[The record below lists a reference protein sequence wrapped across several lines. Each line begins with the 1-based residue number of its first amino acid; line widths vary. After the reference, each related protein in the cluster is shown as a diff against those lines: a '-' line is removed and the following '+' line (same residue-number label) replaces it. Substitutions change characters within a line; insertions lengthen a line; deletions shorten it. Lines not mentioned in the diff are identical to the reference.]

1 MSVLIVVN
9 RPQNWPLDIKV
20 GEVVAARDY
29 LTNPKYYRLRGARVF
44 NLCRSYRYQST
55 GYYVSLLATARGHKP
70 LPSIETI
77 QDMKSAAIIRLA
89 SDELEELIQSSLK
102 PIHSREFTLSIYFGR
117 NMAKRYDKLC
127 GYVFR
132 HFQSPFMR
140 AKFVLDDEDGWQL
153 SSLRTISANEI
164 PEDHHD
170 FVVEVTQ
177 DYFENSRASA
187 PWRSM
192 ARYDI
197 AILHNPNEPDP
208 PSNER
213 ALDRFI
219 KAAKKL
225 DMDAEL
231 VEKEDY
237 GTLPQF
243 DGLFIRE
250 TTSVDHHTYRW
261 SRRAHAEGLVV
272 IDDPDSIVKCGN
284 KVYLAELLDLHR
296 VRVPKTL
303 IAHKGNQE
311 EVLDEIGLPCI
322 LKQPDSSFS
331 QGVHKATTEVE
342 LHDILEALLDESDLV
357 IAQEFLPTDY
367 DWRIGV
373 LDGKALYAC
382 RYHMAEKHWQIQ
394 RRDEKGKTHYGKVD
408 TLPIED
414 APEQVVHTA
423 LRASKLIGNGFYGVD
438 LKQSGRRTYVIEVND
453 NPSIEAGFEDR
464 VLKDDLY
471 LRVMETFLAR
481 IEAQKEARGD
491 K

>member
-9 RPQNWPLDIKV
+9 RPQHWPLDVKV

-77 QDMKSAAIIRLA
+77 QDLKSAAIIRLA
-89 SDELEELIQSSLK
+89 SDELEELIEASLK
-102 PIHSREFTLSIYFGR
+102 PIHSHEFTLSVYFGR
-117 NMAKRYDKLC
+117 NMARRYDKLC
-127 GYVFR
+127 AYIFR
-132 HFQSPFMR
+132 LFQSPFMR
-140 AKFVLDDEDGWQL
+140 ARFVNDPEDGWQL
-153 SSLRTISANEI
+153 ASLRTISANEI
-164 PEDHHD
+164 PEDHHE

-177 DYFENSRASA
+177 DYFGTARTKTPGRTS
-187 PWRSM
+187 

-197 AILHNPNEPDP
+197 AILHNPAESDP

-213 ALDRFI
+213 ALEKFI

-231 VEKEDY
+231 VEKDDY
-237 GTLPQF
+237 GSLPQY

-261 SRRAHAEGLVV
+261 SRRAMAEGMVV
-272 IDDPDSIVKCGN
+272 IDDPNSIVKCGN

-303 IAHKGNQE
+303 IVHKANQE
-311 EVLDEIGLPCI
+311 EVLHSIGLPCI

-331 QGVHKATTEVE
+331 QGVHKATTDTE
-342 LHDILEALLDESDLV
+342 LHEILENLLDESDLV

-373 LDGKALYAC
+373 LDGKPLHAC
-382 RYHMAEKHWQIQ
+382 RYYMAEKHWQIQ
-394 RRDEKGKTHYGKVD
+394 RKDHHGKTHYGKVD
-408 TLPIED
+408 TIPVED
-414 APEQVVHTA
+414 APESVVATA
-423 LRASKLIGNGFYGVD
+423 LRACKLIGDGFYGVD
-438 LKQSGRRTYVIEVND
+438 LKESGRRTYVIEVND

-464 VLKDDLY
+464 ILKDDLY
-471 LRVMETFLAR
+471 LRLMEVFLKR
-481 IEAQKEARGD
+481 IEVRKEARDD

>member
-9 RPQNWPLDIKV
+9 RPQNWPLRIPGV
-20 GEVVAARDY
+20 NVVAARDY
-29 LTNPKYYRLRGARVF
+29 LTDPQYYRLRGAKVF

-70 LPSIETI
+70 LPNIETI

-89 SDELEELIQSSLK
+89 SDELDELIQSSLK
-102 PIHSREFTLSIYFGR
+102 PIHSREFTLSVYFGR
-117 NMAKRYDKLC
+117 NMARRYDRLC
-127 GYVFR
+127 GYIFKL
-132 HFQSPFMR
+132 FQSPFMR
-140 AKFVLDDEDGWQL
+140 AKFVLNDEDGWQL
-153 SSLRTISANEI
+153 ASLRTISANEI
-164 PEDHHD
+164 PEDHHP

-177 DYFENSRASA
+177 EYFRNYRAIA
-187 PWRSM
+187 PFRLT

-197 AILHNPNEPDP
+197 AILHNPDEQDP

-213 ALDRFI
+213 ALEKFV

-231 VEKEDY
+231 LDKDDY
-237 GTLPQF
+237 GSLTQY

-250 TTSVDHHTYRW
+250 TTRVDHHTYRW
-261 SRRAHAEGLVV
+261 SRRAFAEGMVV

-284 KVYLAELLDLHR
+284 KVYLAELLDLHH
-296 VRVPKTL
+296 VRTPRTL
-303 IAHKGNQE
+303 IVHKGNQE
-311 EVLDEIGLPCI
+311 DVAHRIGLPCI

-331 QGVHKATTEVE
+331 QGVYKANSEEE
-342 LHDILEALLDESDLV
+342 LHHLTESLLSESDLI

-367 DWRIGV
+367 DWRIGI
-373 LDGKALYAC
+373 LDGRPLYAC
-382 RYHMAEKHWQIQ
+382 RYFMAEKHWQIQ
-394 RRDEKGKTHYGKVD
+394 RTDKAGKTHYGKVD
-408 TLPIED
+408 TLPIEK
-414 APEQVVHTA
+414 APPHVVSTA

-438 LKQSGRRTYVIEVND
+438 LKESGRRTYVIEVND

-464 VLKDDLY
+464 VLKDELY
-471 LRVMETFLAR
+471 LRIMEVFLKR
-481 IEAQKEARGD
+481 IEERKEARPD